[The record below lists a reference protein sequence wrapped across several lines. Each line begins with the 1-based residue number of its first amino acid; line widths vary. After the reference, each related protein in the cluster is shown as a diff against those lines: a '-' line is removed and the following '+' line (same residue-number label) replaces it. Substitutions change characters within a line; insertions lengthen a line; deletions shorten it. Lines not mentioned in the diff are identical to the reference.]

1 MERKPAQPRAQTLV
15 CIQAPGGWLGGGG
28 GGETGFIF
36 LTFLPPKFPLFSEVS
51 EKNVFLFCIRR
62 ETKPRKGGFGLVF
75 HQTLLVKLFP
85 APPTE
90 ELTGS
95 GTRVPS

>member
-15 CIQAPGGWLGGGG
+15 CIQALGDWLGGGG
-28 GGETGFIF
+28 EAGFIF
-36 LTFLPPKFPLFSEVS
+36 PTFFPPKFSLFSEVS

-85 APPTE
+85 GPPTE

-95 GTRVPS
+95 GSRVPS